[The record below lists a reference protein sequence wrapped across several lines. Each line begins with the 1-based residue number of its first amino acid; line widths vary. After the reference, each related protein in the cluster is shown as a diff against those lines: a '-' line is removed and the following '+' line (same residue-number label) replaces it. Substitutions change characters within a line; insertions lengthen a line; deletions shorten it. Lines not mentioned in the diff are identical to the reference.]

1 MEIRMRELE
10 CCRCYVYVVS
20 SVNRPVLSTAYL
32 HYYCGVCCECER
44 RQLLEQVSAF
54 EQAEFA
60 GDASSQTV
68 RPAPLRLNSF
78 DARLS
83 DTQRIVSLSLVR

>member
-1 MEIRMRELE
+1 M
-10 CCRCYVYVVS
+10 YVVS

-32 HYYCGVCCECER
+32 HYYCGVYVVSVNH

-60 GDASSQTV
+60 GDDATSQTV

-83 DTQRIVSLSLVR
+83 DTQRIVSLSLVYVH